1 MLESAVDLLNGLF
14 LIAMILL
21 TTVCIVGSVV
31 AALRAVG
38 RASATSESIQAKF
51 VDDMGSHSG
60 SLLHTQAIGSHALES
75 RQDGSAP
82 KDFKSG
88 ASPQPSTVGAIRV
101 GTYRS

>member
-31 AALRAVG
+31 AALRAVS
-38 RASATSESIQAKF
+38 RATATSESIQARF
-51 VDDMGSHSG
+51 VDDMGSRSG
-60 SLLHTQAIGSHALES
+60 SLLDTQGTGSQTAES
-75 RQDGSAP
+75 RQGGSAP